1 MKPKGLNRIAK
12 IGYGTMN
19 KTQTGIDFTA
29 NERSMGD
36 CSLTQK
42 SDFSAVLWR
51 WDDDDDDDDVLFVQD
66 QHAYLDIKSAYS
78 SQKQQLVG
86 RHVAPFGQFNLIPSQ
101 PVFALSP

>member
-12 IGYGTMN
+12 IGYDTMN

-51 WDDDDDDDDVLFVQD
+51 
-66 QHAYLDIKSAYS
+66 
-78 SQKQQLVG
+78 
-86 RHVAPFGQFNLIPSQ
+86 
-101 PVFALSP
+101 